1 MGTNFFKQGMM
12 VEFAR
17 NLAHFAVATGMNHV
31 LVLSSLEFMRL
42 QKIDTSRYSN
52 H

>member
-1 MGTNFFKQGMM
+1 MM
-12 VEFAR
+12 VEFAK
-17 NLAHFAVATGMNHV
+17 NLADFAVATGMNHV